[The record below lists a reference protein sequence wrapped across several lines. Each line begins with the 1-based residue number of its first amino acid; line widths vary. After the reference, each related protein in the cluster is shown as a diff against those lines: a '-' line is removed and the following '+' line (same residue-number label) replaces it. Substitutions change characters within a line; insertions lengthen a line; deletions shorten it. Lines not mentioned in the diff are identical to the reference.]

1 MNDQLNLKP
10 LVSAALVFAVVV
22 AALGC
27 FHVVPPGH
35 RGVSVFLGKVTQKE
49 LPEGLTFKV
58 PFVQQII
65 DYPVRQLKADG
76 KAESFSSDL
85 QSLVVTFAVMYRV
98 PEQQVVNLFQEYRG
112 DPYQNLIEPRI
123 QEAIKQIT
131 AAFRAEDLV
140 KDRERLKIE
149 SLAKLRLSIGDILK
163 VEDLNIINIDLSDQ
177 LEQAIE
183 QKVVREQEALAKNFE
198 LEKEK
203 KQAEITI
210 VRAKAEAE
218 SVRIKGEAL
227 KVSPE
232 MIQFEIAQ
240 RWDGKTPSSVAVGQ
254 GGANILLPMR

>member
-1 MNDQLNLKP
+1 MKTYKAKLKHDKGIVY
-10 LVSAALVFAVVV
+10 LRVL
-22 AALGC
+22 
-27 FHVVPPGH
+27 
-35 RGVSVFLGKVTQKE
+35 
-49 LPEGLTFKV
+49 
-58 PFVQQII
+58 
-65 DYPVRQLKADG
+65 
-76 KAESFSSDL
+76 AEN
-85 QSLVVTFAVMYRV
+85 
-98 PEQQVVNLFQEYRG
+98 E
-112 DPYQNLIEPRI
+112 